1 MYIHKELISILCLI
15 LSIGGIIVYKFF
27 RDFQRLNAELK
38 KWKKKPLSARDYFFF
53 HQFEPVVFNLNSHL
67 KNYNSSIKKNKRQI
81 LFYEKFFDLFPDPL
95 FIVDEINQIVELN
108 LSATKLVGR
117 DAKTKNINSVL
128 RIPNLGDLIMKSNF
142 EKKPQISTLKLVY
155 PVETIYTVWVS
166 GSSKFIKNKLNF
178 IRLYDCTSE
187 KKVQELQTEF
197 VANVSH
203 ELKTPVSAMVGYCET
218 LLGIGKKDNKVRTKF
233 LKILK
238 KESLRMSSLVS
249 DLLSLTRIE
258 RIEHTKPEGIVN
270 LNKLLNEIQDSYSS
284 SFKDKKIL
292 KLIMSSKEI
301 ETIGDYNE
309 LKQVFINIIDNA
321 IKYSDSKS
329 PIELKVK
336 PNQELINISIKDFG
350 KGINESDIPMLTNR
364 FYRVDSTRSR
374 DLGSTGLGL
383 SIVKHILN
391 RHQSELS
398 IKSKI
403 NEGSEFSFN
412 LPIK

>member
-1 MYIHKELISILCLI
+1 
-15 LSIGGIIVYKFF
+15 
-27 RDFQRLNAELK
+27 
-38 KWKKKPLSARDYFFF
+38 
-53 HQFEPVVFNLNSHL
+53 
-67 KNYNSSIKKNKRQI
+67 
-81 LFYEKFFDLFPDPL
+81 
-95 FIVDEINQIVELN
+95 
-108 LSATKLVGR
+108 
-117 DAKTKNINSVL
+117 
-128 RIPNLGDLIMKSNF
+128 
-142 EKKPQISTLKLVY
+142 
-155 PVETIYTVWVS
+155 
-166 GSSKFIKNKLNF
+166 
-178 IRLYDCTSE
+178 
-187 KKVQELQTEF
+187 
-197 VANVSH
+197 
-203 ELKTPVSAMVGYCET
+203 MVGYCET
-218 LLGIGKKDNKVRTKF
+218 LLGIGKKDDKVRTKF

-258 RIEHTKPEGIVN
+258 RIEHTKPEDIVN

-336 PNQELINISIKDFG
+336 PNNELINISIKDFG

-391 RHQSELS
+391 RHQSELI

-403 NEGSEFSFN
+403 NEGSEFSFK